1 MRGMLRL
8 LQCQSRDA
16 NGHMQSNTGVE
27 KIMGLPEILSSQ
39 SDHRRPK
46 EISNQEKTGLAN
58 GWVTIKGKGIG
69 IRQIDTRGG

>member
-1 MRGMLRL
+1 MRGMFRL

-16 NGHMQSNTGVE
+16 NGHIQCNTGVE

-46 EISNQEKTGLAN
+46 EISNQEKTGLVN
-58 GWVTIKGKGIG
+58 DWVTTKGKGIG
-69 IRQIDTRGG
+69 SRQTDTRGG